1 MLASIAESD
10 RVLDVAVQEDKWW
23 STNCQTDL
31 PICKW
36 GRKVNRRTFLA
47 AAAALPILG
56 YLTKYGVAAN
66 SAEQA
71 AQAEP
76 ILTALPFWYL
86 RHGETDWNA
95 QGLSQGVADIPLN
108 ATGIAQARQAAPTL
122 RDRGIRTIV
131 ASPLARA
138 RVTAEIV
145 GESLG
150 LPVLIDPDLHE
161 VSVGVQEGK
170 KAPSGMFADWISG
183 GVIPE
188 GAETFHAAQRRAVTA
203 VNRSLTH
210 PASVL
215 VVAHGSLFRALLQ
228 SMGMDPNTRTK
239 NAVPMRCVPPAV
251 GQTAWTVV

>member
-1 MLASIAESD
+1 M
-10 RVLDVAVQEDKWW
+10 QEDKWC

-31 PICKW
+31 PVWKR
-36 GRKVNRRTFLA
+36 GRRVKRRTFLA
-47 AAAALPILG
+47 ASVALPILG
-56 YLTKYGVAAN
+56 YLTKYGIAAN
-66 SAEQA
+66 VGEQA

-76 ILTALPFWYL
+76 ILTSLPFWYL

-95 QGLSQGVADIPLN
+95 KGLSQGVADIPLN
-108 ATGIAQARQAAPTL
+108 AAGIAQARLAAPTL
-122 RDRGIRTIV
+122 RDRGILTIV

-161 VSVGVQEGK
+161 VSLGVQEGK
-170 KAPSGMFADWISG
+170 RAPSGMFADWISG

-203 VNRSLTH
+203 VNRSLTY

-228 SMGMDPNTRTK
+228 VMGMAPNIRTK